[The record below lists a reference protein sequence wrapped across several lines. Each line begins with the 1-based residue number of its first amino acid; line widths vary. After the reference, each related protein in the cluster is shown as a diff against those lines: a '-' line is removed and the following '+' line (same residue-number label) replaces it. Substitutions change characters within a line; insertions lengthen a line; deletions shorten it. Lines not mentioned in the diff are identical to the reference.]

1 MPNYIDGFVI
11 PVPKKKLAAYFRM
24 AKKASKIWKEY
35 GALDYKECVGDD
47 LDVKMALP
55 FPKGIK
61 SKPGETVVFSYIVY
75 KSRKQRDQV
84 NAKIMNDPRIH
95 AMCDPKD
102 MPFDCAR
109 MLYGGFKAIVEI

>member
-47 LDVKMALP
+47 LDIKMALP

-84 NAKIMNDPRIH
+84 NAKIMKDPRIH

-109 MLYGGFKAIVEI
+109 MLYGGFKAVVEI

>member
-1 MPNYIDGFVI
+1 MI

-47 LDVKMALP
+47 LDIKFCLP

-84 NAKIMNDPRIH
+84 NAKIMKDPRMN

-102 MPFDCAR
+102 MPFDAKR
-109 MLYGGFKAIVEI
+109 MLYGGFKAVVEI